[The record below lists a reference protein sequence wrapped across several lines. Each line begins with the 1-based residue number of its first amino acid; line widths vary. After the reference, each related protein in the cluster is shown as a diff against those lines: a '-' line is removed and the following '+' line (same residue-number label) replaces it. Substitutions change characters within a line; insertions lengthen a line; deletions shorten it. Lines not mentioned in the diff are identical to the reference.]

1 MKIPCWLIA
10 ITIAANVALGCIWYR
25 KHQPVS
31 ATTPVVARTQSTGQ
45 IKIRTPAE
53 AQQAVSDNPAARSE
67 PTVVTEAGN
76 TKWKDLLSTD
86 LKEHIVKLRAASCP
100 EETIQDIIVA
110 EVDRIYAAKTR
121 ELWPERYKV
130 TDFWQIE
137 KNDPVTNKKNRE
149 SWRKER
155 EMQKEKSALLVE
167 LLGFDPEKKIRQEE
181 GWDDSMDWQQS
192 RVAFLP
198 EAKREVVLKYLEDF
212 DEKMQDF
219 HQRNQGL
226 WDAQSRAEQKQLEKE
241 KLEGLAQFLT
251 PQELRDFELHSS
263 QLADQLRH
271 DLQTLSLSQEQ
282 YEQVYDIRKKY
293 GDSIYNYG
301 DIEGKEARDQVEA
314 NQKEL
319 KNDLLAALGPVQ
331 GKEYERSQDYSYQQ
345 LNRLAKRYDLPAD
358 TATKVYD
365 MKETAEQT
373 VKQLQAN
380 KELTDQ
386 QRQDTLWQVRQ
397 ETEAS
402 IKEALGEKNFK
413 RYQREGGWWINNLAP
428 KPKPAKK

>member
-1 MKIPCWLIA
+1 
-10 ITIAANVALGCIWYR
+10 
-25 KHQPVS
+25 
-31 ATTPVVARTQSTGQ
+31 
-45 IKIRTPAE
+45 
-53 AQQAVSDNPAARSE
+53 
-67 PTVVTEAGN
+67 
-76 TKWKDLLSTD
+76 
-86 LKEHIVKLRAASCP
+86 
-100 EETIQDIIVA
+100 
-110 EVDRIYAAKTR
+110 
-121 ELWPERYKV
+121 
-130 TDFWQIE
+130 
-137 KNDPVTNKKNRE
+137 
-149 SWRKER
+149 
-155 EMQKEKSALLVE
+155 MQKEKSALLVE

-373 VKQLQAN
+373 VKQLQAK